1 MRAIRG
7 LFLIFGLGWLL
18 NVAPIHAAAA
28 VLETF
33 ESAQGSWVV
42 TSDVS
47 GSGTVTRSTAQAA
60 AGTASALLHTGGSGQ
75 SAAIRTNFS
84 SPANGRVWQER
95 PGDWRWQRAKVYIP
109 SATVNALGS
118 SEYFTLASY
127 WVSANTS
134 QYGWQ
139 LRVTSGGALTVRGAN
154 SNGVQQEFPAYG
166 TVPLDQWF
174 ELEIGLH
181 SQSGQGVKRAFAFL
195 LNGNFYGWYRQGK
208 MDTET
213 YDRSAIGI
221 LNTNS
226 PGSLNVYVDEWRTPT
241 TSTSSPFPDGADNR
255 SAASV
260 QEQNFRNLSGVQV
273 QYDWSTWQNQP
284 TLHATYGLYSNND
297 RLQAGRNLDRMPSVT
312 DGWGEI
318 EIDWPNGTP
327 PTCTNNYC
335 SAMIG
340 FHKEVNR
347 EENLEV
353 IPHANA
359 SGVFSLWFEA
369 WLGGDGSNP
378 PVVMKTWQLPAA
390 AAAPGRNMPEPGDI
404 IRARWEQIN
413 STQINVRASYYDASA
428 NLWYPD
434 IINSTFTA
442 TIGAINYLD
451 GNHTAASITIDSRYY
466 SIRRFKLGT
475 LASYPGSSGGGN
487 ITGQE
492 APTRNA
498 TTDTTPTLTWSR
510 ITWAFRYEIRLSES
524 SGFFNILT
532 SATDIPGNALS
543 WDVPPTTTL
552 TAGIYYWQVR
562 ACSTSTGGCGAWSAT
577 ETLQVE

>member
-1 MRAIRG
+1 MRIIQWVIR
-7 LFLIFGLGWLL
+7 LFGLSLL
-18 NVAPIHAAAA
+18 LPLVPVNAAAA

-33 ESAQGSWVV
+33 ESAQDTWVV
-42 TSDVS
+42 ASDAS
-47 GSGTVTRSTAQAA
+47 GGTVTRSTAQAA

-75 SAAIRTNFS
+75 SAAIRTSFS
-84 SPANGRVWQER
+84 SAATGRIWQER
-95 PGDWRWQRAKVYIP
+95 PGDWRWQRTRVYIP
-109 SATVNALGS
+109 SATVSALSG
-118 SEYFTLASY
+118 SEYFTLTSY

-139 LRVTSGGALTVRGAN
+139 LRVTSGGALRVRGAN
-154 SNGVQQEFPAYG
+154 SNGSQQEFPAYG

-174 ELEIGLH
+174 DLEIGLH

-195 LNGNFYGWYRQGK
+195 INGNFYGWYRQGK

-221 LNTNS
+221 LSTNS
-226 PGSLNVYVDEWRTPT
+226 PDSLNVYVDEWRTHT
-241 TSTSSPFPDGADNR
+241 TGNFPDGTDNR
-255 SAASV
+255 STASV
-260 QEQNFRNLSGVQV
+260 QEQNFRTLSGVQV
-273 QYDWSTWQNQP
+273 QYDWSTWQYQP
-284 TLHATYGLYSNND
+284 TLHATYGLYSPTT
-297 RLQAGRNLDRMPSVT
+297 RLQAGRNIDRMPSVT

-369 WLGGDGSNP
+369 WLGGTAQ
-378 PVVMKTWQLPAA
+378 KLAEWQLPAA
-390 AAAPGRNMPEPGDI
+390 AAAPGRYIPEPGDI
-404 IRARWEQIN
+404 IRARWEQI
-413 STQINVRASYYDASA
+413 SCTQINVRASYYDASA
-428 NLWYPD
+428 NLWYSD
-434 IINSTFTA
+434 IINSTFNA
-442 TIGAINYLD
+442 TFGAINYLD
-451 GNHTAASITIDSRYY
+451 GNHTAASITIDSQYY

-475 LASYPGSSGGGN
+475 LASYPGSSSTGFGVGCN
-487 ITGQE
+487 GQE

-498 TTDTTPTLTWSR
+498 TTDTTPTLTWNPVS
-510 ITWAFRYEIRLSES
+510 WALRYEIRLSES
-524 SGFFNILT
+524 SSFMNIFYSDTAIPANNTTWTAPMTL
-532 SATDIPGNALS
+532 SAGT
-543 WDVPPTTTL
+543 
-552 TAGIYYWQVR
+552 YYWQVR

-577 ETLQVE
+577 DTLQVL